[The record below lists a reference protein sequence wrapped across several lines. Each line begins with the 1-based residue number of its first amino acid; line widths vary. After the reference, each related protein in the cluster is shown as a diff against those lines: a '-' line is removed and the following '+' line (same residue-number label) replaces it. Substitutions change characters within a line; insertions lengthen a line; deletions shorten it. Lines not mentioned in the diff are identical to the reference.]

1 MFVRWLTGLP
11 MSPVERLGLL
21 EQITAFVTA
30 LALSE
35 SRSFWPCYRGHLLLP
50 LIPRFH
56 ESLSVFAW
64 PSLGGSKKVTDV
76 VLLSAAPQPKPVPKG
91 PPVLLRAATALQA
104 NWADAIRDLRETA
117 GRLAVHGDEL
127 LRSVREAQALV
138 QEMLSRSPS
147 EAISKVGLVA

>member
-56 ESLSVFAW
+56 ESLSAFAW

-104 NWADAIRDLRETA
+104 NWADAVRDLRETA